1 MRKGW
6 VSGAALLAL
15 VALAVPTTALAQA
28 TGSTTTTAPPPPP
41 AKVCA
46 LPFAVADKVEEGLGY
61 RFWIGLMDQLATAQ
75 SLNLGRDGLLA
86 KAAMA
91 AKAPLTALREDR
103 FKLIAGALAADWVI
117 GGAVT
122 IGEDGKPRAQGVAFR
137 KSDSSFVRTP
147 NYIMGEGER
156 DKAVSAMSG
165 YLLHLVTDAPLA
177 DGKARVPS
185 VDRLVASAVG
195 MLDKGLASAAAAD
208 TAGAQAGA
216 ESTVE
221 ELIGLLESVPPPYP
235 VPALEDLLRSVLVL
249 KPKYVDAVITLGRL
263 HLVRGAKSDAQ
274 AAFKWA
280 AELGADPTAVHEL
293 IAQAYQRAGMLQD
306 ALAEVNAGLQANP
319 KSASLQNTLGLIR
332 REQQGYADAESAF
345 RRAMELDPQG
355 VVGRLA
361 RFNLSSMLIKQER
374 ADDALKLLD
383 EAVLAAPEDPEV
395 HYNRALALH
404 HIAKRDA
411 DQQRLSAALEEYG
424 KTLELNPNHAKAHCN
439 IGVILISMGDT
450 EKAIGHYQKALE
462 ADPTLAVAARNL
474 AIAYERIDDKIAA
487 AKTWLEYAEMPGLT
501 KEQAAEAKIRASQ
514 LKPQQ

>member
-6 VSGAALLAL
+6 VSGAAMLAL
-15 VALAVPTTALAQA
+15 VVLAVPTTALAQA

-46 LPFAVADKVEEGLGY
+46 LPFAVADGVEEGLGY

-75 SLNLGRDGLLA
+75 SLNIGRDGLLA
-86 KAAMA
+86 KAAIA
-91 AKAPLTALREDR
+91 AKAPLTALREDQ
-103 FKLIAGALAADWVI
+103 FKAIAAALGADWVV
-117 GGAVT
+117 GGSVT
-122 IGEDGKPRAQGVAFR
+122 IGADAKPRAQGIAFR
-137 KSDSSFVRTP
+137 KLDSSFVRTP
-147 NYIMGEGER
+147 NYVIGEGER

-165 YLLHLVTDAPLA
+165 YLLHLVTNAPLA

-195 MLDKGLASAAAAD
+195 MLDKGLAAAAAAD
-208 TAGAQAGA
+208 APGAQAGA
-216 ESTVE
+216 EGAVE

-263 HLVRGAKSDAQ
+263 HLTRGAKSDAQ

-293 IAQAYQRAGMLQD
+293 IAQAYQRAGMLQE
-306 ALAEVNAGLQANP
+306 ALAEVNAGLQANAN
-319 KSASLQNTLGLIR
+319 SASLHNTLGLIK
-332 REQQGYADAESAF
+332 REQGAYGDAETAF
-345 RRAMELDPQG
+345 KRAMELDPQG

-361 RFNLSSMLIKQER
+361 RFNLSSMLIKQGR

-383 EAVLAAPEDPEV
+383 EAVVAAPNDPEV

-404 HIAKRDA
+404 HIAKRDN
-411 DQQRLSAALEEYG
+411 DQQKLSAALEEYG
-424 KTLELNPNHAKAHCN
+424 KTLELDPNHAKAHCN
-439 IGVILISMGDT
+439 IGVILVSMGDID
-450 EKAIGHYQKALE
+450 KAIEHYQKALV

-474 AIAYERIDDKIAA
+474 ALAYERNGDNATA
-487 AKTWLEYAEMPGLT
+487 AKTWLEYADMPGVT
-501 KEQAAEAKIRASQ
+501 KEQAAEAKARAAQ
-514 LKPQQ
+514 LKPQ